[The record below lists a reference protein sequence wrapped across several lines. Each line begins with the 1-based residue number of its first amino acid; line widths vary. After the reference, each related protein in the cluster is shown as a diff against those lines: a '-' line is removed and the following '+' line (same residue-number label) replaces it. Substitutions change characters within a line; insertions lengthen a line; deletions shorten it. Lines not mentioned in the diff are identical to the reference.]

1 VPKAAPKPRAL
12 KAEDLMP
19 MTCAQ
24 AWAAAGKQYA
34 AMYDIVATLATVTL
48 ANRDLTFPN
57 TKEAGI
63 DAGTGIAKDCEA
75 DPQDL
80 LFGIVDRHVRRVA
93 QAAKAEGPSSAARP
107 AMVTGTVA
115 YRERIALP
123 PSAVVKV
130 QLVDVSRADA
140 KAVVLGEHV
149 IEAKGRQV
157 PFAFE
162 IPYDP
167 AKIEVNHSYAVQ
179 ARIEDAGQ
187 LRFISDQRYA
197 VITNG
202 APTKV
207 DLLLKAVGGSAPK

>member
-1 VPKAAPKPRAL
+1 
-12 KAEDLMP
+12 MP

-24 AWAAAGKQYA
+24 AWAVAGKQYP
-34 AMYDIVATLATVTL
+34 AMYDIVATLATVSL
-48 ANRDLTFPN
+48 ANRHLTFPN

-63 DAGTGIAKDCEA
+63 DAGTGIAKDCET

-93 QAAKAEGPSSAARP
+93 QPAQAEAPSSASTP
-107 AMVTGTVA
+107 APTGKVTGTVA

-123 PSAVVKV
+123 PTAVVKV

-140 KAVVLGEHV
+140 KAVVLGEQI

-167 AKIEVNHSYAVQ
+167 AKIEASHSYAVQ

-187 LRFISDQRYA
+187 LWFINDQRYA
-197 VITNG
+197 VITRG

-207 DLLLKAVGGSAPK
+207 DLVLKAVGGPAPK